1 MFDAGTRVR
10 TRIQVSSGHT
20 RLPSYLQCRSGVVVR
35 ALGEFPLPDER
46 ARDPEHPRLSE
57 LYTVQFDA
65 RDVWERPDEGTI
77 CADLFEEYLE
87 SAP

>member
-10 TRIQVSSGHT
+10 TRMQLSSGHT

-35 ALGEFPLPDER
+35 ALGEFPLPDQHVFFFY
-46 ARDPEHPRLSE
+46 DTGMSE
-57 LYTVQFDA
+57 IYTVQFDA
-65 RDVWERPDEGTI
+65 CEVWERPDEGTI